1 MEEYGSVFGQRF
13 GTICQTKFNVESA
26 SVVSELHSLGLS
38 NISAS
43 CLTKLNRFS
52 FGHGYER
59 SACFY
64 LISQHRQIAE

>member
-13 GTICQTKFNVESA
+13 GTICQTKFNVESG

-43 CLTKLNRFS
+43 CLTKLSRDTGSTGLALGTATREVHVFT
-52 FGHGYER
+52 
-59 SACFY
+59 
-64 LISQHRQIAE
+64 